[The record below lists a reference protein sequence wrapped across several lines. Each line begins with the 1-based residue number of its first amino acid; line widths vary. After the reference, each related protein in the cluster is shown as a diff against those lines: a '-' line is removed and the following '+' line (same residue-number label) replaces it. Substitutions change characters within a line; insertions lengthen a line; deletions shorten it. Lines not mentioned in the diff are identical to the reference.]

1 MNKSVD
7 VFAATNPAFLS
18 LILLSFIEGYNEE
31 AQEGLPFA
39 LAILPIPMILSG
51 DLDNTFNGTNIR
63 TGFYAWVKQNPVVVV
78 NLSDRINDSVE
89 YIQPAIS
96 YGIAKKIIK
105 FDEKGKLWGIPQNT
119 GNFQGSAT
127 LGRFFKNSKR
137 LGNWVGQIKSTKTIF
152 NHLGLEV

>member
-7 VFAATNPAFLS
+7 VFAATNPAFLC
-18 LILLSFIEGYNEE
+18 LVLFSFTEGYNEE
-31 AQEGLPFA
+31 ANEGLPFA
-39 LAILPIPMILSG
+39 LAVLPIPVIVSG

-78 NLSDRINDSVE
+78 NLNERINDSLE
-89 YIQPAIS
+89 YIQSAIS
-96 YGIAKKIIK
+96 FGVAKKIIR
-105 FDEKGKLWGIPQNT
+105 FDEKGKLWAITQNT
-119 GNFQGSAT
+119 GNLQGSPT

-137 LGNWVGQIKSTKTIF
+137 MGNWIGQIKSTKTIF